1 MDKSDHSQN
10 IVAVIT
16 EYITKETKKKLNKTW
31 LSLCLVLSLAL
42 IISIIGNV
50 FMAYQLAN
58 KEKEYFATNGGY
70 LFRIYPTKY
79 PVYSESD
86 IQDFASKVISK
97 SLQLN
102 FVHLDSQLSD
112 VKSNYTQD
120 GYDSFYVALD
130 KSGFLKE
137 IREQKLS
144 IKALFSPGNLVTKG
158 EIKTGKYKGSYAW
171 QYKFPA
177 EIQKFSGNGTR
188 RSISYDAFVQ
198 IIRISTK
205 DNPSG
210 IAVNQ
215 VILTPAN

>member
-1 MDKSDHSQN
+1 M
-10 IVAVIT
+10 
-16 EYITKETKKKLNKTW
+16 
-31 LSLCLVLSLAL
+31 
-42 IISIIGNV
+42 ISIIGNV
-50 FMAYQLAN
+50 LLSYQLAN

-120 GYDSFYVALD
+120 GYDSFYMALD

-137 IREQKLS
+137 IREQK
-144 IKALFSPGNLVTKG
+144 IKHKS
-158 EIKTGKYKGSYAW
+158 
-171 QYKFPA
+171 
-177 EIQKFSGNGTR
+177 
-188 RSISYDAFVQ
+188 
-198 IIRISTK
+198 
-205 DNPSG
+205 
-210 IAVNQ
+210 
-215 VILTPAN
+215 VILTREFSHKRRN